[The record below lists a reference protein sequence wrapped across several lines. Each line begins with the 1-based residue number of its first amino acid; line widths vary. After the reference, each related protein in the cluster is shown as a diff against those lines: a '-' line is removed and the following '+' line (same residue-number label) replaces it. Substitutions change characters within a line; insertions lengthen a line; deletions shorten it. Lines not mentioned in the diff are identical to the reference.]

1 VRRAP
6 TPGTPLWLHVAAT
19 WFLIGEA
26 APFAPATFA
35 SFAFL
40 PLVWFFVDLGIWWQA
55 ALTLA
60 VAALGVPVCTRAER
74 HYGHDAGAITLDEI
88 AGMMVTFLFVP
99 AGDGMDRVFLL
110 LAGFF
115 LFRVFD
121 VVKPPPAGA
130 AQRLEGGA
138 GVMTDDLWAGAYAN
152 LVLRLLIAFTPLG
165 G

>member
-1 VRRAP
+1 VRRIP
-6 TPGTPLWLHVAAT
+6 TPGTPLWLRLTAT
-19 WFLIGEA
+19 WLLIGEV

-35 SFAFL
+35 SLAFL
-40 PLVWFFVDLGIWWQA
+40 PLVWVFVDLAWWWQA
-55 ALTLA
+55 GLTLA
-60 VAALGVPVCTRAER
+60 VAGAGIPVCTRAER

-88 AGMMVTFLFVP
+88 AGMMVTFVAVP
-99 AGDGMDRVFLL
+99 IGSGMDRVWVLLVGFL
-110 LAGFF
+110 

-121 VVKPPPAGA
+121 VLKPPPAGA

-152 LVLRLLIAFTPLG
+152 LVLRALIAFTALG